1 MSLLN
6 YKYINVINIWE
17 KYIEKNLFN
26 LINDPLEGN
35 FYSSHLKK
43 TKEPSMVYKQKNIIN
58 FIESFKPKNILEIGF
73 NAGFSTLLMKIID
86 PEINMTC
93 IDINSHSYVMPCY
106 KQICKDY
113 KNIKLILQNSTI
125 ALPELIKMKLKFD
138 VIHIDGDHN
147 VKQAEQD
154 LNFCL
159 SLCSSKSVIIID
171 DTNLQSINDL
181 CEKYIDEKF
190 LKEHVF
196 SKVECKKYKHRFLE
210 VL

>member
-1 MSLLN
+1 M
-6 YKYINVINIWE
+6 NVINIWE
-17 KYIEKNLFN
+17 EYIEKNLLN

-35 FYSSHLKK
+35 FYSSHLMKIK
-43 TKEPSMVYKQKNIIN
+43 NSEMIPKQENIIS

-93 IDINSHSYVMPCY
+93 IDINSHSYVIPCY
-106 KQICKDY
+106 DQICKDY

-125 ALPELIKMKLKFD
+125 ALPELIEMKLKFD

-147 VKQAEQD
+147 VRQVEKD
-154 LNFCL
+154 FDFCL
-159 SLCSSKSVIIID
+159 NLCNSKSVIIID
-171 DTNLQSINDL
+171 DTNLKNINEL
-181 CEKYIDEKF
+181 CEKYINEKV

>member
-1 MSLLN
+1 M
-6 YKYINVINIWE
+6 NVINIWE
-17 KYIEKNLFN
+17 EYIEKNLLN

-35 FYSSHLKK
+35 FYSSHLIKIK
-43 TKEPSMVYKQKNIIN
+43 NSEMIPKQKNIIS

-86 PEINMTC
+86 PVINMTC
-93 IDINSHSYVMPCY
+93 IDINSHSYVIPCY
-106 KQICKDY
+106 DQICKDY

-125 ALPELIKMKLKFD
+125 ALPELIEMKLKFD

-147 VKQAEQD
+147 VKQVEQD

-171 DTNLQSINDL
+171 DTNLQNINEL

-190 LKEHVF
+190 VKEHVF
-196 SKVECKKYKHRFLE
+196 SKVECKKYKHIFLE

>member
-1 MSLLN
+1 MN
-6 YKYINVINIWE
+6 IINIWE

-35 FYSSHLKK
+35 FYSSHLMKIK
-43 TKEPSMVYKQKNIIN
+43 NSEMIPKQENIIS
-58 FIESFKPKNILEIGF
+58 FIKSFKPKNILEIGF

-86 PEINMTC
+86 PKIKMTC
-93 IDINSHSYVMPCY
+93 IDINSHSYVIPCY
-106 KQICKDY
+106 DQICKDY

-125 ALPELIKMKLKFD
+125 ALPELIEMKLKFD

-159 SLCSSKSVIIID
+159 SLCNSKSVIIID
-171 DTNLQSINDL
+171 DTNLKDINDL
-181 CEKYIDEKF
+181 CEKYIDEKV

-196 SKVECKKYKHRFLE
+196 SKVECKKYKHKFLE

>member
-1 MSLLN
+1 M
-6 YKYINVINIWE
+6 NVINIWE
-17 KYIEKNLFN
+17 EYIEKNLFN

-35 FYSSHLKK
+35 FYSSHLMKIK
-43 TKEPSMVYKQKNIIN
+43 NSEMIPKQENIIS

-93 IDINSHSYVMPCY
+93 IDINIHSYVIPCY
-106 KQICKDY
+106 DQICKDY

-125 ALPELIKMKLKFD
+125 ALPELIEMKLKFD

-171 DTNLQSINDL
+171 DTNLKNINEL
-181 CEKYIDEKF
+181 CEKYINEKI

>member
-1 MSLLN
+1 M
-6 YKYINVINIWE
+6 NVINIWE
-17 KYIEKNLFN
+17 EYIEKNLFN

-35 FYSSHLKK
+35 FYSSHLMKIK
-43 TKEPSMVYKQKNIIN
+43 NSEMIPKQENIIS

-93 IDINSHSYVMPCY
+93 IDINIHSYVIPCY
-106 KQICKDY
+106 DQICKDY

-125 ALPELIKMKLKFD
+125 ALPELIEMKLKFD

-147 VKQAEQD
+147 VKQVEQD

-171 DTNLQSINDL
+171 DTNLKNINEL
-181 CEKYIDEKF
+181 CEKYINEKI

>member
-1 MSLLN
+1 M
-6 YKYINVINIWE
+6 NVINIWE
-17 KYIEKNLFN
+17 EYIEKNLLN

-35 FYSSHLKK
+35 FYSSHLMKIK
-43 TKEPSMVYKQKNIIN
+43 NSEMIPKQENILS

-86 PEINMTC
+86 PEIKMTC
-93 IDINSHSYVMPCY
+93 IDINSHPYVIPCY
-106 KQICKDY
+106 DQICKDY

-125 ALPELIKMKLKFD
+125 ALPELIEMKLKFD
-138 VIHIDGDHN
+138 AIHIDGSHAE
-147 VKQAEQD
+147 KQVEKDFD
-154 LNFCL
+154 LCL
-159 SLCSSKSVIIID
+159 NLCNSKSVIIID
-171 DTNLQSINDL
+171 DTNLKNINEL
-181 CEKYIDEKF
+181 CEKYINEKV

>member
-1 MSLLN
+1 MG
-6 YKYINVINIWE
+6 IINIWE
-17 KYIEKNLFN
+17 KYIEEKLFN

-43 TKEPSMVYKQKNIIN
+43 TKEPSMFYKQINIIN
-58 FIESFKPKNILEIGF
+58 LIESLKPKKILEIGF

-93 IDINSHSYVMPCY
+93 IDINSHSYVIPCY

-113 KNIKLILQNSTI
+113 KNIKLILKNSTI
-125 ALPELIKMKLKFD
+125 ALPELIEMKLKFD
-138 VIHIDGDHN
+138 VIHVDGDHN
-147 VKQAEQD
+147 VKQAEKD
-154 LNFCL
+154 LSFCL
-159 SLCSSKSVIIID
+159 SLCNSKSVIIID
-171 DTNLQSINDL
+171 DTNLKDINDL
-181 CEKYIDEKF
+181 CEKYIDEKV

>member
-1 MSLLN
+1 M
-6 YKYINVINIWE
+6 NVINIWE
-17 KYIEKNLFN
+17 EYIEKNLLN

-35 FYSSHLKK
+35 FYSSHLIKIK
-43 TKEPSMVYKQKNIIN
+43 NSEMIPKQKNIIS
-58 FIESFKPKNILEIGF
+58 FIESFKPKKILEIGF

-93 IDINSHSYVMPCY
+93 IDINSHSYVIPCY
-106 KQICKDY
+106 NQICKDY

-125 ALPELIKMKLKFD
+125 ALPELIEMKLKFD
-138 VIHIDGDHN
+138 VIHIDGSHAE
-147 VKQAEQD
+147 KQVEKD
-154 LNFCL
+154 FNFCL
-159 SLCSSKSVIIID
+159 NLCNSKSVVIID
-171 DTNLQSINDL
+171 DTNLQNINEL
-181 CEKYIDEKF
+181 CEKYIDEKV

>member
-1 MSLLN
+1 M
-6 YKYINVINIWE
+6 NVINIWE
-17 KYIEKNLFN
+17 EYIEKNLLN

-35 FYSSHLKK
+35 FYSSHLMKIK
-43 TKEPSMVYKQKNIIN
+43 NSEMIPKQENILS

-86 PEINMTC
+86 PEIKMTC
-93 IDINSHSYVMPCY
+93 IDINSHPYVIPCY
-106 KQICKDY
+106 DQICKDY

-125 ALPELIKMKLKFD
+125 ALPELIEMKLKFD
-138 VIHIDGDHN
+138 AIHIDGSHAE
-147 VKQAEQD
+147 KQVEKD
-154 LNFCL
+154 FNFCL
-159 SLCSSKSVIIID
+159 NLCNSKSVIIID
-171 DTNLQSINDL
+171 DTNLKNINEL
-181 CEKYIDEKF
+181 CEKYINEKV

>member
-1 MSLLN
+1 MN
-6 YKYINVINIWE
+6 FINTWQE
-17 KYIEKNLFN
+17 YIEKNLLN

-43 TKEPSMVYKQKNIIN
+43 TKEPAMFYKQKNIVN
-58 FIESFKPKNILEIGF
+58 LIELLKPKNILEIGF

-93 IDINSHSYVMPCY
+93 IDINSHSYVIPCY

-113 KNIKLILQNSTI
+113 KNIKLILKNSTI
-125 ALPELIKMKLKFD
+125 ALPELIEMKLKFD
-138 VIHIDGDHN
+138 IIHIDGDHN
-147 VKQAEQD
+147 VKQAEKD

-159 SLCSSKSVIIID
+159 SLCTSKSVIIID

-181 CEKYIDEKF
+181 CEKYIHKKAV
-190 LKEHVF
+190 KEYVF
-196 SKVECKKYKHRFLE
+196 SKVECEKYKHRFLE